1 MVMRV
6 FFCAIVP
13 AVMVAGALCVL
24 AGCVNGEP
32 TAAEESAVK
41 ADTQGP
47 ESDCDAHRADVRSL
61 IQASKS
67 CSVDKDCALFSPGC
81 PFGCVD
87 AVRVSQ
93 ISGIKAAYRDYARS
107 CGACAYMCPQPASE
121 RRAACEKSEC
131 VVREMSAQPLIRNK

>member
-1 MVMRV
+1 MLSS
-6 FFCAIVP
+6 C
-13 AVMVAGALCVL
+13 
-24 AGCVNGEP
+24 CVNGEP
-32 TAAEESAVK
+32 TAAEQSTVN
-41 ADTQGP
+41 ADSQAPETVLSGEPGP

-87 AVRVSQ
+87 AVQVSQ
-93 ISGIKAAYRDYARS
+93 IPRIKTAYSDYARS

-131 VVREMSAQPLIRNK
+131 VVREMSAQPLIQHK